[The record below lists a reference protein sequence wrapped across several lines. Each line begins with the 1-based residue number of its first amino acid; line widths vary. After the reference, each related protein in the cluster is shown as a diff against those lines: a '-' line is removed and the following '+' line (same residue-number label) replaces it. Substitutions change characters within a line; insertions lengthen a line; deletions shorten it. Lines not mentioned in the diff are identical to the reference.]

1 MKPAWFLM
9 TWITAAILS
18 LAQPPTTVRPPAD
31 CAKARGVLKQFLE
44 LDAKTGRKWTPQL
57 TYLITDTDNPG
68 WDTQLVIRRYEI
80 GECQSASNGF
90 VAPVRYWILGRL
102 TSAGDTGLPVFL
114 PGLALQNVRFEV
126 VRVDD
131 RFKVRDAGSVQP
143 HVYPGTAIEE
153 LKKMAPPQSPE
164 ARQEAVRTA
173 KQLVRKTATR
183 PRQSH

>member
-1 MKPAWFLM
+1 MKPAWVLM
-9 TWITAAILS
+9 TWITAAIL
-18 LAQPPTTVRPPAD
+18 LVAQPPARVRPTAD
-31 CAKARGVLKQFLE
+31 CAQASGVLKQFLE
-44 LDAKTGRKWTPQL
+44 LDAKTGRKWTPLL
-57 TYLITDTDNPG
+57 TSLITDTDNPG

-80 GECQSASNGF
+80 GECLSASNGF
-90 VAPVRYWILGRL
+90 LVPVRYRILGRL

-126 VRVDD
+126 VHVDD

-153 LKKMAPPQSPE
+153 LKKMADAQSPE

-183 PRQSH
+183 PRQPH